1 MRNRLA
7 AKILTIPQLH
17 NYFKENAMDIPSIND
32 LFNATDT
39 DGWTIDERI
48 EQHINETLKTVL
60 NPEQV
65 DTLQLAG
72 DLTDTIVASL
82 KVTDLNAYAHDQEQG
97 R

>member
-1 MRNRLA
+1 MGFPADETFYSNPTR
-7 AKILTIPQLH
+7 TSP
-17 NYFKENAMDIPSIND
+17 KEDTMNIPSISD
-32 LFNATDT
+32 LFSATDN

>member
-1 MRNRLA
+1 MMGFPNDP
-7 AKILTIPQLH
+7 TYYDTHP
-17 NYFKENAMDIPSIND
+17 KENTMDIPSISD
-32 LFNATDT
+32 LFRATDN

-60 NPEQV
+60 NPERV

-82 KVTDLNAYAHDQEQG
+82 KVTDLNAYTPEELN